1 MSNQRNGRNERNGLF
16 QIQGLK
22 CLNPFISHRTFS
34 LKQYQNDHMSL
45 WIKTI
50 IPISLSLSLTQRNQ
64 IQTHS
69 SSHIYLERPTIESNL
84 VYNKVYPDE
93 KINK

>member
-1 MSNQRNGRNERNGLF
+1 MKHVLYIYTQTENIYTYKSSEPQSISNWTDQLKWPNGLTQKN
-16 QIQGLK
+16 QI
-22 CLNPFISHRTFS
+22 R
-34 LKQYQNDHMSL
+34 
-45 WIKTI
+45 KT
-50 IPISLSLSLTQRNQ
+50 

-69 SSHIYLERPTIESNL
+69 SSHIYLERPTTIESNL